1 MLPYSMIVLKFKRN
15 LHESISFRRIWK
27 SQTHEIMSGNDEE
40 DLLDN
45 LISSVQ
51 KEKKNDDDH
60 DDQEDNFLGSLENLM
75 ENDDKTGPALS
86 PELAKVINSS
96 FQVRPS
102 EEKAKTLCD
111 KYYRPENCPN
121 MKVPQINE
129 EIWPSLKKKS
139 QSIDFKIQRSQN
151 IVLKALTPDCNLLDK
166 LILVRKSS
174 TSNEIKSSNECLE
187 LSQDTVNLLQL
198 AFTDLLLK
206 RRYLIRPELKQ
217 LQAPV

>member
-1 MLPYSMIVLKFKRN
+1 
-15 LHESISFRRIWK
+15 
-27 SQTHEIMSGNDEE
+27 MSGNDEE

-45 LISSVQ
+45 LISRVQ

-102 EEKAKTLCD
+102 EGKALCD

-139 QSIDFKIQRSQN
+139 QSIDFKVENKNSKITKHN
-151 IVLKALTPDCNLLDK
+151 IESFNS
-166 LILVRKSS
+166 R
-174 TSNEIKSSNECLE
+174 
-187 LSQDTVNLLQL
+187 LQS
-198 AFTDLLLK
+198 
-206 RRYLIRPELKQ
+206 IG
-217 LQAPV
+217 